1 MQSILKIGKQSLGQK
16 YVLDADIAKCFDQIS
31 HPALL
36 QKLNASTPVTRLVRQ
51 WLKAGIMEGDVFL
64 LPKAGTPQGGV
75 ISPLLANIALHGLEN
90 ELVDVLPKRQKP
102 GVIRYADDF
111 VILHEDLDTLN
122 RLRERA
128 EAWLAPMGLHLKPGK
143 TSVTHTL
150 HFSFP

>member
-1 MQSILKIGKQSLGQK
+1 
-16 YVLDADIAKCFDQIS
+16 
-31 HPALL
+31 
-36 QKLNASTPVTRLVRQ
+36 
-51 WLKAGIMEGDVFL
+51 MEGDVFL

-90 ELVDVLPKRQKP
+90 KLVDVLPKRQKP

-150 HFSFP
+150 HQHEGKIGFDFLGFHVRQHPIGKYRTRSYRGKSGFRTLIKPSQRNVSIVLGH